1 MPSAAGSCVRASWQH
16 GRWLVG
22 SSRAPVWQWPRRTI
36 SVTYSDTS
44 RDLDA
49 PGCQAHSEWLPQ
61 GTVGMGAALG
71 LCQRP
76 PRGLQERLEGEAIGS
91 WLHDQAALDSLAGIQ
106 ARDLIEKALDD
117 AA

>member
-1 MPSAAGSCVRASWQH
+1 
-16 GRWLVG
+16 
-22 SSRAPVWQWPRRTI
+22 
-36 SVTYSDTS
+36 
-44 RDLDA
+44 
-49 PGCQAHSEWLPQ
+49 
-61 GTVGMGAALG
+61 MGAALG